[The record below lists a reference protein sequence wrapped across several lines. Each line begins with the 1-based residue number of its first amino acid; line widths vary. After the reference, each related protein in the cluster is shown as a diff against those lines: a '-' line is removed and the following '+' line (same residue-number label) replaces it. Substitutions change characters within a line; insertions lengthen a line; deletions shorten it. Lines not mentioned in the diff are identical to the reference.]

1 LPDAVP
7 HILIGF
13 AACAATSLALG
24 VTALRMLRIEL
35 RRAEAVCLGYVVG
48 SALTSTLTLGIAAL
62 WIARPGVFLAI
73 AGCAAI
79 LFWRQMGWLRALRP
93 VALGGIPIALRLIFG
108 AAWLAFGVVYFR
120 QALSPEMS
128 PDGMAYH
135 LGLVNLWNHAHG
147 LSHLTSMFAALPDGV
162 EMLYLFAFAIGR
174 HSAAALIH
182 FSFLMCLPLLM
193 ILYGCRFGWQ
203 RGSAVLAA
211 ILIFASPLVAA
222 DGTAAYND
230 VALAAVVFASVYLL
244 EIWRHERSMGTLVAA
259 SLLAGFAFAV
269 KYTAGPLLLFTLATV
284 IWEQRRAPRRQ
295 AGKVV
300 LAALAAMILT
310 PAPYLIRN
318 TLWFQN
324 PIAFFGNR
332 IFPNRWFHVSFELEI
347 MDHMSHWQGM
357 TWGDAPRELTVGGP
371 KTGESFGPVYILL
384 PLALI
389 GFAWPKTRLLLV
401 AAAFSA
407 CGFAEDKSGRFL
419 ITAAPLLAMT
429 AGFVLCRF
437 RRAAWLAGGIAV
449 VHLVVSWPA
458 MNTRLH
464 LYSGWRLFHVPW
476 RAALRIEPEDEYLQR
491 EPRYTAARLIE
502 SRVPD
507 GQPVFMLAG
516 GEAAQSYTTRILLTP
531 WESAFGEKI
540 GDAIDDAR
548 NSTEFK
554 RRRWTA
560 NFQPGPVREVVIV
573 QTGSTGEQDM
583 WSINEILL
591 WDRER
596 SLPASPRWRLDA
608 SPNRW
613 DVAMA
618 FDGSEATRWRSWER
632 LRPGMWIK
640 VQLDRPQ
647 ELDHVDVTCSDG
659 QWNSRMAA
667 FALADDGT
675 WKLPLLTGW
684 QVDAPLD
691 RRKETMAAIK
701 RAGVHYIAV
710 SRQGWKGEPFRGDLQ
725 GWGLREIGSTREL
738 VLLEAE

>member
-1 LPDAVP
+1 
-7 HILIGF
+7 
-13 AACAATSLALG
+13 
-24 VTALRMLRIEL
+24 
-35 RRAEAVCLGYVVG
+35 
-48 SALTSTLTLGIAAL
+48 
-62 WIARPGVFLAI
+62 
-73 AGCAAI
+73 
-79 LFWRQMGWLRALRP
+79 
-93 VALGGIPIALRLIFG
+93 
-108 AAWLAFGVVYFR
+108 
-120 QALSPEMS
+120 
-128 PDGMAYH
+128 
-135 LGLVNLWNHAHG
+135 
-147 LSHLTSMFAALPDGV
+147 
-162 EMLYLFAFAIGR
+162 
-174 HSAAALIH
+174 
-182 FSFLMCLPLLM
+182 
-193 ILYGCRFGWQ
+193 
-203 RGSAVLAA
+203 
-211 ILIFASPLVAA
+211 
-222 DGTAAYND
+222 
-230 VALAAVVFASVYLL
+230 
-244 EIWRHERSMGTLVAA
+244 
-259 SLLAGFAFAV
+259 
-269 KYTAGPLLLFTLATV
+269 
-284 IWEQRRAPRRQ
+284 
-295 AGKVV
+295 
-300 LAALAAMILT
+300 
-310 PAPYLIRN
+310 
-318 TLWFQN
+318 
-324 PIAFFGNR
+324 
-332 IFPNRWFHVSFELEI
+332 VSFELEI